1 MTTTPRYGL
10 LHLEET
16 QQNPEAAH
24 NEALDILTTVVGL
37 YVKNRTT
44 SNGASLAIVEGE
56 AYIVPV
62 GASGADWENHIGDVA
77 VGLNGGW
84 TFITPENGT
93 WFYIEDEGCGG
104 IYVNGYLIRNPSPR
118 FVGRRDAILLLTSTE
133 GELPWDV
140 SLVKDGYF
148 AHTAASAGIAPAGAG
163 YHQISADVA
172 IERVPGSPASTG
184 NTVVIMQLKVN
195 SALVTGGVAYATI
208 SDTSTPVTLH
218 MSRVFNVGT
227 AGHNITLTL
236 QVVSGSA
243 ELQVAAIG
251 TGVIITK
258 P

>member
-62 GASGADWENHIGDVA
+62 DAIIGADWENHIGDVA

-118 FVGRRDAILLLTSTE
+118 FVGRRDAILLLTSAE
-133 GELPWDV
+133 VDLPWDV
-140 SLVKDGYF
+140 ALVKDGYF

-172 IERVPGSPASTG
+172 IERTTGSG

-195 SALVTGGVAYATI
+195 SVLVTGGVAYATI

-243 ELQVAAIG
+243 TLRVAAIG